1 MAKKRDHKEMERRR
15 RRAAALFDKG
25 LAPAEVARRLG
36 VHRQSACR
44 WRERWQQGGVA
55 ALASKGAAGRKPRL
69 GAAQTAQLVEALL
82 AGPLAA
88 GHATDLW
95 TLPRVAAL
103 IEQRFGQ
110 RYHRGHCWHLL
121 RRLGFSCQRPTRR
134 ALERDEKKIAAWKRS
149 TWPAL
154 KKNPAR
160 GAHHHLHRR
169 KRAEHPPA
177 PGADLGA
184 ARANARP
191 V

>member
-1 MAKKRDHKEMERRR
+1 MAKKRDHQALERRR

-25 LAPAEVARRLG
+25 LSPAEVARRLK
-36 VHRQSACR
+36 VHRQSAGR
-44 WRERWQQGGVA
+44 WRADWQAGGAA
-55 ALASKGAAGRKPRL
+55 ALASKGAAGPKSQL
-69 GAAQTAQLVEALL
+69 SAAQTRQLVETLL

-103 IEQRFGQ
+103 LRERFGL

-134 ALERDEKKIAAWKRS
+134 ALERDEKKIAGWKRS

-154 KKNPAR
+154 KK
-160 GAHHHLHRR
+160 
-169 KRAEHPPA
+169 K
-177 PGADLGA
+177 PGASGA
-184 ARANARP
+184 PSSSSTKAG
-191 V
+191 